1 MGLDYK
7 IISREYANRILDS
20 PGEKYEPYGKFLVE
34 EMIDGEAVWTAIDN
48 SDGEAFTEEFKTRH
62 AAVRWLHGYTVTDRF
77 GEMHEGNHEQQRG
90 IHR

>member
-34 EMIDGEAVWTAIDN
+34 ETIDGEAVWTAIDN
-48 SDGEAFTEEFKTRH
+48 STGEAFTEEFKTRH
-62 AAVRWLHGYTVTDRF
+62 AAVRWLHGYTATDRF
-77 GEMHEGNHEQQRG
+77 GEMHEGQS
-90 IHR
+90 